1 MFIEEQE
8 GAVLMIDEVDNI
20 LLDEFDIQ
28 FHYFYDAMGVQEE
41 CKSALLYDEHSSLT
55 IQSNPFRFLL
65 RADKGHHSCKLLLYQ
80 IDDNSLELCT
90 KKIKTTGTKVQQF
103 RSILQL

>member
-1 MFIEEQE
+1 MFIEERE

-41 CKSALLYDEHSSLT
+41 CTSALLYDEHSSLT

-65 RADKGHHSCKLLLYQ
+65 RADKGRHSYKLLLYQ
-80 IDDNSLELCT
+80 IGDNSLELCT
-90 KKIKTTGTKVQQF
+90 KKIKTTGIKVLQF
-103 RSILQL
+103 QSILLL